1 MRQLFI
7 TRVSDPVLHVGNFF
21 CLGHFLIAILLKG
34 PLFFINALTKLASS
48 NFQCIEEEG
57 YWTDGLLPKAF
68 QVIFTCVCACRAC
81 IHIYTH
87 RIDNVLAPQLSK
99 SGLSRPCEFF
109 LWAWQNIKLSL
120 LKMHILHLAVLFRIF
135 RNANLDMLQ
144 LLHTWV
150 HVSMVICPHIYAWM
164 CAHVHMEFR
173 NKHWVS

>member
-1 MRQLFI
+1 MLPKQ
-7 TRVSDPVLHVGNFF
+7 
-21 CLGHFLIAILLKG
+21 
-34 PLFFINALTKLASS
+34 PLPFINALTKLASS

-57 YWTDGLLPKAF
+57 YWTDGLLPKGF

-99 SGLSRPCEFF
+99 SGLWAGPVNFSCE
-109 LWAWQNIKLSL
+109 LGKNMELSL
-120 LKMHILHLAVLFRIF
+120 LKMHILHLTVLFRIF
-135 RNANLDMLQ
+135 RSANLDMLQ

-150 HVSMVICPHIYAWM
+150 HVSMIICPHIYACM
-164 CAHVHMEFR
+164 YAHVHMEFR